1 MRQYADVI
9 GSFAM
14 ARSQLPNSELPSMSN
29 RPKIFPRV
37 RRKLDERGVDVAL
50 SKRGTFVAA
59 VAAVVVGIAGIVLTL
74 LN

>member
-1 MRQYADVI
+1 
-9 GSFAM
+9 
-14 ARSQLPNSELPSMSN
+14 MSN

-74 LN
+74 LNGIPPAASRHHGPTRTTASASS